1 MEKKVGLDLVTRVAQ
16 FLHIDLPWDKRP
28 PKPACD
34 RCGASPDHEALPF
47 FPDPSTMPREGWR
60 SLSLCKSCAAL
71 GLPSGWVLTVHPS
84 KVQVIKLRADG
95 YIEYPDGRVEQW
107 KRGVKNGAR

>member
-1 MEKKVGLDLVTRVAQ
+1 MEKKIGLDLVKRVAQ

-28 PKPACD
+28 PRPACD

-47 FPDPSTMPREGWR
+47 FPDPSTMPPEGWR
-60 SLSLCKSCAAL
+60 SLSLCTSCAAL

-84 KVQVIKLRADG
+84 KAQVIKLRADG
-95 YIEYPDGRVEQW
+95 HIEYPDGRVERW
-107 KRGVKNGAR
+107 KRGAKDGV